1 MSYILL
7 LIGFVLLIKGA
18 DYFVEGSASL
28 AKKLKIPSIIIGLTI
43 VAMGTSAP
51 EAAVSI
57 SASIKGSNGIVLG
70 NVIGSNIFNLAVV
83 IGICAMIKPIP
94 VSKETLKSEYPL
106 SVFALLVMAFMSLDM
121 LIFNRA
127 ENVIGRADGIIL
139 LVFMA
144 IFIISQVKNALKS
157 RDNGQQEEIK
167 TLSPIM
173 MAVFIIGGIAA
184 VVYGGDMVVNSA
196 SDIARSFGVSDNL
209 IGLTIVA
216 IGTSLPEL
224 VTSLVAAKK
233 GENDLALGNVIG
245 SNIFNIF
252 FIIGMTAAIKPVAVG
267 FESLFDMLWLF
278 IISFITYL
286 FAVRDKKIGRW
297 QGALM
302 VLMYIAFTVFIMVR

>member
-28 AKKLKIPSIIIGLTI
+28 AKKLKVPSIIIGLTI

-57 SASIKGSNGIVLG
+57 SASLKGSNGIVFG

-83 IGICAMIKPIP
+83 IGICSMIKPIS
-94 VSKETLKSEYPL
+94 VSKETLKSEYPI
-106 SVFALLVMAFMSLDM
+106 SVLALIVMAFMSLDM
-121 LIFNRA
+121 LIFNKDGNIISRT
-127 ENVIGRADGIIL
+127 DGIIL
-139 LVFMA
+139 LILMVL
-144 IFIISQVKNALKS
+144 FILMQIKNALKG
-157 RDNGQQEEIK
+157 RTDEEEEIK
-167 TLSPIM
+167 TLSPFM
-173 MAVFIIGGIAA
+173 MALFIIGGIAA
-184 VVYGGDMVVNSA
+184 VIYGGDMVVNSA
-196 SDIARSFGVSDNL
+196 TDIAKSFGVSDNL

-245 SNIFNIF
+245 SNIFNIL
-252 FIIGMTAAIKPVAVG
+252 FIIGMTAAVSPIAVG
-267 FESLFDMLWLF
+267 SESLIDMIWLF
-278 IISFITYL
+278 AISVITYL
-286 FAVRDKKIGRW
+286 FAVRDKKINRW
-297 QGALM
+297 QGAAM
-302 VLMYIAFTVFIMVR
+302 IIMYIAFTVFILMR

>member
-28 AKKLKIPSIIIGLTI
+28 AKKLKVPSIIIGLTI

-57 SASIKGSNGIVLG
+57 SASLKGSNGIVFG

-83 IGICAMIKPIP
+83 IGICSMIKPIS
-94 VSKETLKSEYPL
+94 VSKETLKSEYPI
-106 SVFALLVMAFMSLDM
+106 SVLALLVMAFMSLDM
-121 LIFNRA
+121 LIFNKGGNIISRT
-127 ENVIGRADGIIL
+127 DGIIL
-139 LVFMA
+139 LILMVL
-144 IFIISQVKNALKS
+144 FILMQIKNALKG
-157 RDNGQQEEIK
+157 RTDEEEEIK
-167 TLSPIM
+167 TLSPFM
-173 MAVFIIGGIAA
+173 MALFIIGGIAA
-184 VVYGGDMVVNSA
+184 VIYGGDMVVNSA
-196 SDIARSFGVSDNL
+196 TDIAKSFGVSDNL

-245 SNIFNIF
+245 SNIFNIL
-252 FIIGMTAAIKPVAVG
+252 FIIGMTAAVSPIAVG
-267 FESLFDMLWLF
+267 SESLIDMIWLF
-278 IISFITYL
+278 AISVITYL
-286 FAVRDKKIGRW
+286 FAVRDKKINRW
-297 QGALM
+297 QGAAM
-302 VLMYIAFTVFIMVR
+302 VIMYIAFTVFILMR

>member
-28 AKKLKIPSIIIGLTI
+28 AKKLKVPSIIIGLTI

-57 SASIKGSNGIVLG
+57 SASLKGSNGIVFG

-83 IGICAMIKPIP
+83 IGICSMIKPIS
-94 VSKETLKSEYPL
+94 VSKETLKSEYPI
-106 SVFALLVMAFMSLDM
+106 SVLALIVMAFMSLDM
-121 LIFNRA
+121 LIFNKGGNIISRT
-127 ENVIGRADGIIL
+127 DGIIL
-139 LVFMA
+139 LILMVL
-144 IFIISQVKNALKS
+144 FILMQIKNALKG
-157 RDNGQQEEIK
+157 RTDEEEEIK
-167 TLSPIM
+167 TLSPFM
-173 MAVFIIGGIAA
+173 MALFIIGGIAA
-184 VVYGGDMVVNSA
+184 VIYGGDMVVNSA
-196 SDIARSFGVSDNL
+196 TDIAKSFGVSDNL

-245 SNIFNIF
+245 SNIFNIL
-252 FIIGMTAAIKPVAVG
+252 FIIGMTAAVSPIAVG
-267 FESLFDMLWLF
+267 SESLIDMIWLF
-278 IISFITYL
+278 AISVITYL
-286 FAVRDKKIGRW
+286 FAVRDKKINRW
-297 QGALM
+297 QGAAM
-302 VLMYIAFTVFIMVR
+302 IIMYIAFTVFILMR